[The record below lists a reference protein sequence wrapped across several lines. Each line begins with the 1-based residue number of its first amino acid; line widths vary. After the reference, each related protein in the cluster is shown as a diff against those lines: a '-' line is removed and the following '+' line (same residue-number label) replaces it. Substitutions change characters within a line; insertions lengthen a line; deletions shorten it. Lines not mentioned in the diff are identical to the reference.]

1 MNRRLFLNLFYSLLF
16 VSLFKVS
23 SVHAEHSHQHIK
35 AMGIDVYLVV
45 MPAEMI
51 SGHPKYH
58 PESLMHRENRIENK
72 NQFHI
77 TIGVI
82 EAKSGLRLQNLDVSA
97 RVISGDYKG
106 PVKTM
111 ENMQMG
117 GEHSFG
123 NYFIIPGL
131 GAYQVEVKIQHRNKS
146 DMLIVTFDQ
155 AQV

>member
-1 MNRRLFLNLFYSLLF
+1 MNHHIILKLFYRIIFAGLISTN
-16 VSLFKVS
+16 
-23 SVHAEHSHQHIK
+23 SVYAEHSHQHVK

-51 SGHPKYH
+51 SGHPEDH

-77 TIGVI
+77 SVGVI
-82 EAKSGLRLQNLDVSA
+82 EAKSGFRLQNLDVSA
-97 RVISGDYKG
+97 RVISGDYQG
-106 PVKTM
+106 PVKIM

-117 GEHSFG
+117 GKHSFG
-123 NYFIIPGL
+123 NYFMIPGS
-131 GAYQVEVKIQHRNKS
+131 GAYQVEVKIQHKGQS